1 MSQINSNTKDD
12 FQVVLLLSCFVGH
25 PVFAHL
31 SKKCSD
37 LCTSMM
43 TSTQVST
50 LYPRSSEARLF
61 WANLI
66 ENCTDLHILLRS
78 TLQIHCLFYS
88 MTSVCLVKEHTLNTL
103 HNPDIFRNLFYSKS
117 DLAAFLKILRP
128 NLKNLIKHCLNL
140 ETLNTNLSGTNRV
153 WAESKC

>member
-37 LCTSMM
+37 LCTSLM
-43 TSTQVST
+43 TSTKVST
-50 LYPRSSEARLF
+50 LSRRSSDANARFF

-66 ENCTDLHILLRS
+66 ENCTDLHTLLRS

-88 MTSVCLVKEHTLNTL
+88 MTSVYLVKEHTLNTL
-103 HNPDIFRNLFYSKS
+103 HNPDIFRNLFCSKP

-140 ETLNTNLSGTNRV
+140 ETLNTNLSGTNHV
-153 WAESKC
+153 